1 MKSSSNKFLK
11 GILAVVM
18 GLMLVLS
25 MGLFA
30 ACGSGE
36 ETETPGPVGPSGPG
50 EPTEDKAEVAEYYF
64 SGAAGAQVPCFFH
77 FYEDGTYYAVLYGG
91 AFKDA
96 GTYELVEEDLEYMDK
111 AVLGEVDPTT
121 GQPREK
127 WLDPA
132 SKKTADSYIQLTSY
146 GDVLTYNWLEGEN
159 DQALLQPTDKL
170 PLDGEGNI
178 VVGTSMSCIMTFEAD
193 DAYGDPGGVESNF
206 RYEVVK
212 FYADNNAN
220 KMLVLYHDHT
230 YDDMTDGVIQNGTWT
245 EGAENTYTLKN
256 DITEEEK
263 TLTVHADGTAVYGD
277 LTLAD
282 VLTVDRSFTGTLGS
296 VTVDEDTMDVLGQA
310 FSIATTELTLAC
322 NAAEGTYTLGGN
334 LVVPQMGTFPFTMAG
349 GTYTEEPD
357 PAFGGF
363 IPKFTF
369 TSSDESIVITAVAVP
384 GATDAT
390 YTLTIVYTK
399 ADVTVTMSPEM
410 VLSAKISGTATATAT
425 IPFSM

>member
-1 MKSSSNKFLK
+1 MESSSNKFLK

-25 MGLFA
+25 MGLLA

-36 ETETPGPVGPSGPG
+36 EPETPGPVGPSGPG

-263 TLTVHADGTAVYGD
+263 TLTVNADGTATFGT
-277 LTLAD
+277 LTLASE
-282 VLTVDRSFTGTLGS
+282 LKVDRAFTGTLGT
-296 VTVDEDTMDVLGQA
+296 VTVDEDTTGALGAA
-310 FSIATTELTLAC
+310 FAIATTELTLAC
-322 NAAEGTYTLGGN
+322 NAADGTYTLGGN
-334 LVVPQMGTFPFTMAG
+334 LNIPGTGAFPFTMAG

-369 TSSDESIVITAVAVP
+369 TSSDESIVITAAAVS
-384 GATDAT
+384 GATEAT
-390 YTLTIVYTK
+390 YTLTIVYTS

-410 VLSAKISGTATATAT
+410 VFPAKISGTATATAT